1 MVTLGDYIER
11 VERINFDGT
20 YGIDDVRGVAN
31 TKGFIKTKANLE
43 GRSLTKF
50 LIVHPEEFVFNR
62 RTTRNGE
69 RLGLGFNTTD
79 KSYILTEDYVCFR
92 VRQDKKSVLSS
103 WYVYLIFL
111 CDEFDRY
118 ARWDSW
124 GSATEFFNWENMCR
138 VKVPLP
144 PLEEQKKIVVAWKS
158 LRAMKEQNEA
168 MSEPLFALCRSR
180 LQEMKKE
187 YAAVEI
193 GNYINVTDN
202 KNKHNVKLSILG
214 INKEKSFMPT
224 MASTNNLNLK
234 NYKIVNHNEFV
245 FSGMQTGR
253 DMSIRLALYTNSEQI
268 LVSPAYTTFR
278 VIETEIL
285 SDYFFICFL
294 QPEMDRYGWFL
305 SDSSVR
311 SNLDWSR

>member
-43 GRSLTKF
+43 GRNLTKF

-168 MSEPLFALCRSR
+168 ISEPLFALCRSR
-180 LQEMKKE
+180 LQEMRKE
-187 YAAVEI
+187 YAAVELGPMLQRTDI
-193 GNYINVTDN
+193 RNYDN
-202 KNKHNVKLSILG
+202 TIKDVKGLSVA
-214 INKEKSFMPT
+214 KKFRDPT
-224 MASTNNLNLK
+224 AKVDKNNLK
-234 NYKIVNHNEFV
+234 SYKIVYPGQMCFVQTTNNEKCFV
-245 FSGMQTGR
+245 CC
-253 DMSIRLALYTNSEQI
+253 
-268 LVSPAYTTFR
+268 
-278 VIETEIL
+278 L
-285 SDYFFICFL
+285 SDYSHPIVVSSVNEVFFVKDEEKLHPYFFILIF
-294 QPEMDRYGWFL
+294 
-305 SDSSVR
+305 
-311 SNLDWSR
+311 